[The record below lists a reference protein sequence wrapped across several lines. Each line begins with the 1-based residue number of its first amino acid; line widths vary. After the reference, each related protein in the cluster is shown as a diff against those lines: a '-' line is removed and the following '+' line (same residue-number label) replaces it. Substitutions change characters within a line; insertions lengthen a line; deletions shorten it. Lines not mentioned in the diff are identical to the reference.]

1 MTAVLI
7 VLGLIAIVVGILGTI
22 YPALPGLGLMF
33 GGAWLLGYAGD
44 YQVFGSG
51 TLTFLAIVAVF
62 GTAMDYVAGA
72 LGAILLYSRPVARPV
87 GRRGHRRIYRT
98 QRHLAGR
105 QGRYRYVYRFYHRY
119 RGQNRLRLD
128 HCTDHPV
135 CLVSLV
141 VLRQNIKG
149 RLNFKHSDGL
159 FISLFICR
167 SRICTF
173 YRCHMGKDR
182 CGPLFRLRGV
192 RFAVY

>member
-72 LGAILLYSRPVARPV
+72 LGAKYTGASKTAV
-87 GRRGHRRIYRT
+87 GV
-98 QRHLAGR
+98 HLSAA
-105 QGRYRYVYRFYHRY
+105 
-119 RGQNRLRLD
+119 
-128 HCTDHPV
+128 
-135 CLVSLV
+135 SSA
-141 VLRQNIKG
+141 
-149 RLNFKHSDGL
+149 HS
-159 FISLFICR
+159 SLFPACCSAR
-167 SRICTF
+167 
-173 YRCHMGKDR
+173 
-182 CGPLFRLRGV
+182 
-192 RFAVY
+192 

>member
-72 LGAILLYSRPVARPV
+72 LGAKYTGASKTAVWGAFIGGIVGAFFSIPGLLLGPLQARPSV
-87 GRRGHRRIYRT
+87 NLSHAKT
-98 QRHLAGR
+98 LGR
-105 QGRYRYVYRFYHRY
+105 QAKSVSV
-119 RGQNRLRLD
+119 RLSASSSVPWPKSAA
-128 HCTDHPV
+128 H
-135 CLVSLV
+135 
-141 VLRQNIKG
+141 
-149 RLNFKHSDGL
+149 
-159 FISLFICR
+159 
-167 SRICTF
+167 
-173 YRCHMGKDR
+173 
-182 CGPLFRLRGV
+182 
-192 RFAVY
+192 